1 MKKTLIK
8 ELLSRRIPQIIGSY
22 FIAST
27 SMILFLDWLKV
38 NYDFPKEF
46 ITLALFGA
54 VSILPSVVILAYFHG
69 APGKDEWTK
78 IEKIG
83 VPINIIFIFSIL
95 VIGYKGNWWFDNN
108 DKPNKYFIHI
118 TSNEKYIEDYY
129 VDMGGMLKGLNKNKY
144 VITSIPDSSLNYI
157 HEVVF
162 SNVISRFHNLDVEI
176 ETHINKAELNLL
188 NELPSHRGYLNILV
202 RNFYR
207 DDSDEQQM
215 EVLDSIASSYLS
227 EETYLKFE
235 NQINKRIDFVPDYII
250 VIDIYNSYDKE
261 LDKSQGIFYDIH
273 FLNDFHGH
281 FVGPYVPGTYNHS
294 PKKFKD
300 SDELIKELTEV
311 ISYSI
316 NQITFGDLIIGE
328 VSEIL
333 DNNMVKILRYDN
345 QSVNRT
351 VTLVNK
357 GIYVWI
363 EDGYEKRIEDI
374 ELGLE
379 YYQNNPEKFDSTKY
393 QQLLLE
399 LKGLK
404 DGTDRNRGERSGL
417 GVRYT
422 LDIIDVI
429 DNIIIAEIVSKNP
442 PYSKVRLGDKI
453 RIKFD

>member
-1 MKKTLIK
+1 MKKSLIK

-38 NYDFPKEF
+38 NYAFPKEF

-108 DKPNKYFIHI
+108 DKLNKYFIHI

-129 VDMGGMLKGLNKNKY
+129 VDMGGMVRGWDKNRY
-144 VITSIPDSSLNYI
+144 AITSISDSSLNYI
-157 HEVVF
+157 HETVYNEVV
-162 SNVISRFHNLDVEI
+162 SRFHNLDVEI
-176 ETHINKAELNLL
+176 ETHINKEEFDLIN
-188 NELPSHRGYLNILV
+188 NFPSHRGYLNLV
-202 RNFYR
+202 VTSFHR
-207 DDSDEQQM
+207 DDSDERQNAII
-215 EVLDSIASSYLS
+215 DSIKLLYLS
-227 EETYLKFE
+227 EEIYLKFE
-235 NQINKRIDFVPDYII
+235 NKIKERSNFIPDCII
-250 VIDIYNSYDKE
+250 VSNIYNVHDKE
-261 LDKSQGIFYDIH
+261 LDKFHGIFFDIH
-273 FLNDFHGH
+273 LLSDFGFL
-281 FVGPYVPGTYNHS
+281 VGPYSPGTYHHPS
-294 PKKFKD
+294 KVFEEP
-300 SDELIKELTEV
+300 DELIQDLQDVFKGW
-311 ISYSI
+311 ISRY
-316 NQITFGDLIIGE
+316 TFGDSNIGE

-333 DNNMVKILRYDN
+333 DNNVVKILLYDD
-345 QSVNRT
+345 QSVNRN
-351 VTLVNK
+351 VKLVHNL
-357 GIYVWI
+357 GYVWI
-363 EDGYEKRIEDI
+363 DDGYEKRIEDI

-379 YYQNNPEKFDSTKY
+379 YYQNYPEKLDSTKY
-393 QQLLLE
+393 QQLIIE

-417 GVRYT
+417 GVVYT

-429 DNIIIAEIVSKNP
+429 DNVVVAKIISKNP
-442 PYSKVRLGDKI
+442 PYTKVRLRDKI
-453 RIKFD
+453 KIKYD

>member
-1 MKKTLIK
+1 MKKSLIK

-38 NYDFPKEF
+38 NYAFPKEF
-46 ITLALFGA
+46 ITLALFGV

-83 VPINIIFIFSIL
+83 VPINIIFIFSIFAFI
-95 VIGYKGNWWFDNN
+95 VYKNNWWFNN

-176 ETHINKAELNLL
+176 ETHINIEEFNLL
-188 NELPSHRGYLNILV
+188 NELPSHRGYLNLLV
-202 RNFYR
+202 TNFNR
-207 DDSDEQQM
+207 DDSDKKKM
-215 EVLDSIASSYLS
+215 EVIDSIASSYLS

-250 VIDIYNSYDKE
+250 VIDIYNLYDKE
-261 LDKSQGIFYDIH
+261 LDKSHGIFYDVH
-273 FLNDFHGH
+273 WLNDFHGH

-311 ISYSI
+311 ISNSI
-316 NQITFGDLIIGE
+316 SQITFGDLIIGE

-333 DNNMVKILRYDN
+333 DNNMVRILRYDN
-345 QSVNRT
+345 QSINRN

-379 YYQNNPEKFDSTKY
+379 YYQNYPEKLDSTKY
-393 QQLLLE
+393 QQLLIE

-417 GVRYT
+417 GVVYT

-429 DNIIIAEIVSKNP
+429 DNVVVAKIISKNP
-442 PYSKVRLGDKI
+442 PYTKVRLRDKI
-453 RIKFD
+453 KIKYD

>member
-1 MKKTLIK
+1 MKKSFIK
-8 ELLSRRIPQIIGSY
+8 ELLSRRVPQIIGSY

-27 SMILFLDWLKV
+27 SMILFLDWLKI
-38 NYDFPKEF
+38 NYAFPKEF

-95 VIGYKGNWWFDNN
+95 VIGYKSNWWFDNN

-129 VDMGGMLKGLNKNKY
+129 VDMGGMLKGLNNNKY

-176 ETHINKAELNLL
+176 ETHVNKEELNLL
-188 NELPSHRGYLNILV
+188 NALPSHRGYLNILV
-202 RNFYR
+202 RNFNR

-235 NQINKRIDFVPDYII
+235 KQINNRIDFVPDYII

-261 LDKSQGIFYDIH
+261 LDKSLGIFYDVH
-273 FLNDFHGH
+273 WLNDFHGH
-281 FVGPYVPGTYNHS
+281 FVGPYIPGTYNHS

-300 SDELIKELTEV
+300 IDELIKELTEV
-311 ISYSI
+311 ISNSI
-316 NQITFGDLIIGE
+316 SQITFGDLIIGE

-333 DNNMVKILRYDN
+333 DNNMVRILRYDN
-345 QSVNRT
+345 QSVNRN

-404 DGTDRNRGERSGL
+404 DGTDRNRGERSG
-417 GVRYT
+417 GGIRYT

-429 DNIIIAEIVSKNP
+429 DNMIIAEIVSKNP